1 MMPIW
6 SSFFDR
12 FYQGGNSADM
22 HLGGSGIG
30 LNLCRS
36 IVRLHG
42 GEVYAENRTDG
53 KTGACFTIEL
63 LKGKEHLKANQIY
76 LEENKEK
83 NETKAK
89 RAMANL

>member
-1 MMPIW
+1 
-6 SSFFDR
+6 
-12 FYQGGNSADM
+12 M

-63 LKGKEHLKANQIY
+63 LMGKEHLKANQIY

-83 NETKAK
+83 MRRRLSELWLIVMS
-89 RAMANL
+89 RY